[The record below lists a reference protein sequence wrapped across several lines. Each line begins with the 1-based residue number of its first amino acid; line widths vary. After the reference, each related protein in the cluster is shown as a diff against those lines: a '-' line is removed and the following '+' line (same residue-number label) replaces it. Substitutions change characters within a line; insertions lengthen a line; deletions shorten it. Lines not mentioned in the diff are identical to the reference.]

1 MYLRKILKMAYLEF
15 FKNFSTRVFMII
27 SFRCEL
33 CILIL
38 RETFSY
44 VIPRPNSKISNFEK
58 IMNSMHNHEC
68 DQIRRN

>member
-1 MYLRKILKMAYLEF
+1 MNLRK
-15 FKNFSTRVFMII
+15 NFENDLFGVFQKFLTRVFMII

-38 RETFSY
+38 REAFSY
-44 VIPRPNSKISNFEK
+44 VIPKPNSKLSNFGK

-68 DQIRRN
+68 GQIR

>member
-1 MYLRKILKMAYLEF
+1 MAYLEF
-15 FKNFSTRVFMII
+15 FKKFSTRVFMII

-38 RETFSY
+38 REAFSY
-44 VIPRPNSKISNFEK
+44 VIPSPNYKISNFGK

-68 DQIRRN
+68 DQIR